1 MAKVRNIK
9 VIKRSNIQETPRTK
23 ISDARKATRNMVE
36 TVGDWVAEVRE
47 RKSMETKAAVRLLF
61 SPADLNET

>member
-1 MAKVRNIK
+1 
-9 VIKRSNIQETPRTK
+9 
-23 ISDARKATRNMVE
+23 MVE

-61 SPADLNET
+61 APADLNET